1 MGRLTREERRR
12 VFLAQEKARRAMQ
25 RSMACPQS
33 TPGEPRVQRWGLL
46 WLFRAAMI
54 ATLLA
59 AGCFAYHAAEF
70 MPRNRSWRPCCP
82 GGSPGTCRGGSVAE
96 C

>member
-1 MGRLTREERRR
+1 ERANSEVSMGRLTREERRR

-25 RSMACPQS
+25 KSMACPQS

-70 MPRNRSWRPCCP
+70 HAPESLVETLLPRR
-82 GGSPGTCRGGSVAE
+82 
-96 C
+96 

>member
-1 MGRLTREERRR
+1 MGARGERANSEVTMGRLTREERRR

-70 MPRNRSWRPCCP
+70 HAPESLVETLLPRR
-82 GGSPGTCRGGSVAE
+82 
-96 C
+96 